1 MKRIKGKILP
11 KCAYQGNSMRT
22 ENEITE
28 LLKVVSIRG
37 RIAYLICMFVQILES
52 LDYNVEDWKIIL
64 DVLCEYTSNE
74 WLDDWLYKMAEYL
87 PKSVLEDTLED
98 AEFITGEEQTICRRL
113 YQNAEPCV
121 HEMVN
126 LIFEAGTCDMYSR
139 IIGRG
144 ENTLLKVQEAMEL
157 MNRYGFPIP
166 PVDSFLKYK
175 FEERRG
181 WGERFDSTILVRGKS
196 GDN

>member
-1 MKRIKGKILP
+1 
-11 KCAYQGNSMRT
+11 
-22 ENEITE
+22 
-28 LLKVVSIRG
+28 
-37 RIAYLICMFVQILES
+37 
-52 LDYNVEDWKIIL
+52 
-64 DVLCEYTSNE
+64 
-74 WLDDWLYKMAEYL
+74 
-87 PKSVLEDTLED
+87 
-98 AEFITGEEQTICRRL
+98 
-113 YQNAEPCV
+113 
-121 HEMVN
+121 MVN

-166 PVDSFLKYK
+166 PVDPFLQYK

-181 WGERFDSTILVRGKS
+181 WGERFDSTFLVRGKS

>member
-1 MKRIKGKILP
+1 MV
-11 KCAYQGNSMRT
+11 YQGNSMTAERDV
-22 ENEITE
+22 ID
-28 LLKVVSIRG
+28 LLKTVSIRG
-37 RIAYLICMFVQILES
+37 RIAYLICIFVQILES
-52 LDYNVEDWKIIL
+52 LD
-64 DVLCEYTSNE
+64 
-74 WLDDWLYKMAEYL
+74 YL

-166 PVDSFLKYK
+166 PVDSFLQYK